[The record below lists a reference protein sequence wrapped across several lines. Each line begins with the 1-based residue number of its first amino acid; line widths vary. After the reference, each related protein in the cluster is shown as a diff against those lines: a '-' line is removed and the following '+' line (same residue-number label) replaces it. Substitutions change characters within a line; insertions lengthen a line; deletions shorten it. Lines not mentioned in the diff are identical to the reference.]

1 MTEGAAAREEGPRLL
16 LLSMYPLD
24 RGLWGATTRITQLR
38 DALARRVALD
48 VISGTRPGRA
58 AGLARYLAGGRLR
71 GVAAIYVENATTLPG
86 PVDLAFLVVARARR
100 IPILTYVR
108 DAQQLFPEYYALN
121 SLKRR
126 MSRALFLPATRALMC
141 LSTTVAFPSRG
152 LAVAVLGDG
161 QRAKTAHLLPPGS
174 RLADA
179 GPVNPGARAL
189 LFVGGLRYPAHGG
202 SILLE
207 AMELAHAR
215 SSDLELICV
224 SRPGE
229 EPAGPRPEWLRLVRA
244 EGREIDALL
253 PEVLATITP
262 RRKTP
267 YNDLAVP
274 IKVMEYLGYRRP
286 LIVTDT
292 TETAG
297 IVRGAGCGVVVP
309 DTAQGLADGI
319 AAVSDAPA
327 DQLQRWGEAARTAAV
342 ANSWDARA
350 ARILE
355 LLGVDAEAAP

>member
-1 MTEGAAAREEGPRLL
+1 MTEDPTTRDGGPRLL

-48 VISGTRPGRA
+48 VISGARPARA
-58 AGLARYLAGGRLR
+58 AALARYLAGGRLR
-71 GVAAIYVENATTLPG
+71 GLAAIYVENSTALPG
-86 PVDLAFLVVARARR
+86 PADLAFLAVARARR
-100 IPILTYVR
+100 IPILTYLR
-108 DAQQLFPEYYALN
+108 DAQQLFPEYYPLN
-121 SLKRR
+121 SAKRR
-126 MSRALFLPATRALMC
+126 ISRALFLPATRALMR
-141 LSTTVAFPSRG
+141 LSTSVAFPSRG
-152 LAVAVLGDG
+152 LAAAVLGDER
-161 QRAKTAHLLPPGS
+161 RAKTAHLLPPGS

-179 GPVNPGARAL
+179 GPVNPAARAL

-202 SILLE
+202 SLLLD
-207 AMELAHAR
+207 AMELARAR
-215 SSDLELICV
+215 GSELELICV

-229 EPAGPRPEWLRLVRA
+229 EPAGAPPAWLRVVRA

-253 PEVLATITP
+253 SGVLATITP

-292 TETAG
+292 TETAE
-297 IVRGAGCGVVVP
+297 IVRRAGCGVVVP
-309 DTAQGLADGI
+309 DTVQGLADGI
-319 AAVSDAPA
+319 AAVGDAPA
-327 DQLQRWGEAARTAAV
+327 DQLLRWGEAARTAAE

-350 ARILE
+350 TMILD
-355 LLGVDAEAAP
+355 LLGVGA

>member
-1 MTEGAAAREEGPRLL
+1 MGKGAPRLL
-16 LLSMYPLD
+16 LISMYPLD

-38 DALARRVALD
+38 DALARRVVLD
-48 VISGTRPGRA
+48 LVSGARLARA
-58 AGLARYLAGGRLR
+58 TALARYLAAGRLR
-71 GVAAIYVENATTLPG
+71 GVTAIYVENATTLPG
-86 PVDLAFLVVARARR
+86 PLDLAFLAVARARG

-108 DAQQLFPEYYALN
+108 DAQQLFPEYYAVT

-126 MSRALFLPATRALMC
+126 ASRALFLPATRALMR

-152 LAVAVLGDG
+152 LAAAVLGDAR
-161 QRAKTAHLLPPGS
+161 RANAAPLLPPGS

-179 GPVNPGARAL
+179 GPVNPRARAL
-189 LFVGGLRYPAHGG
+189 LFVGGLRSPAHGG

-207 AMELAHAR
+207 AMELARAR
-215 SSDLELICV
+215 SGDLELICV

-229 EPAGPRPEWLRLVRA
+229 EPAGPRPAWLRLVRA
-244 EGREIDALL
+244 EGREIDTLL
-253 PEVLATITP
+253 PGVLATITP

-292 TETAG
+292 TETAE

-309 DTAQGLADGI
+309 DTVEGLADGI
-319 AAVSDAPA
+319 AAVTDAPA
-327 DQLQRWGEAARTAAV
+327 DELLRWGEAARAAAV
-342 ANSWDARA
+342 ANSWDVRA
-350 ARILE
+350 GRILD

>member
-1 MTEGAAAREEGPRLL
+1 MTGGEGTPRDRPRLL

-38 DALARRVALD
+38 DALGRLVSLD
-48 VISGTRPGRA
+48 VVSGTRARRA
-58 AGLARYLAGGRLR
+58 GALTRYLASGRLH
-71 GVAAIYVENATTLPG
+71 GLAGIYVENATTLPG
-86 PVDLAFLVVARARR
+86 PVDLAFLGIARARR

-108 DAQQLFPEYYALN
+108 DAQQLFPEYYAVT

-126 MSRALFLPATRALMC
+126 ASRALFLPATRALMR

-152 LAVAVLGDG
+152 LATAVLGDER
-161 QRAKTAHLLPPGS
+161 RAQAAPLLPPGA
-174 RLADA
+174 RVADA
-179 GPVNPGARAL
+179 PRVNPAARGL

-202 SILLE
+202 GILRE
-207 AMELAHAR
+207 AMDLSTAR
-215 SSDLELICV
+215 GIDLELICV

-229 EPAGPRPEWLRLVRA
+229 EPTGPPPAWLRVVRA

-253 PEVLATITP
+253 PRVLATITP

-274 IKVMEYLGYRRP
+274 IKVMEYLGYARP

-292 TETAG
+292 VETAS
-297 IVRGAGCGVVVP
+297 IVNDAGCGIVVP

-319 AAVSDAPA
+319 ATLAKAPA
-327 DQLQRWGEAARTAAV
+327 RQLVRWGEAARAAAI

-350 ARILE
+350 VRILD
-355 LLGVDAEAAP
+355 LLGVST